1 MKKTIFLACIIPL
14 VLSGCMEHSDVLN
27 APEEIPEVIQEQ
39 KEEAPEKASVLEGK
53 IIVVDA
59 GHGIS
64 GVSRQEAIAP
74 GSTQTKSAFVSGTRG
89 ANQTE
94 EELNLAIALLL
105 QEALAEK
112 GAVVHM
118 TRTNHS
124 TDKSNIDRAVFGNE
138 LNADI
143 SVKIHADG
151 SNNSEAR
158 GVSMLVPG
166 NEYVN
171 GEVVAESRKAGELVL
186 EGIIRETGAIN
197 RGISVRN
204 DMTGFNWSEVP
215 VILAEVGFMTNPA
228 EDALLETDE
237 YRKKITTGIVNGL
250 EMYFQGE

>member
-1 MKKTIFLACIIPL
+1 MKKVALMICFSLFLLA
-14 VLSGCMEHSDVLN
+14 GCTKPAEVQET
-27 APEEIPEVIQEQ
+27 PVIQQEEQPQVVEEI
-39 KEEAPEKASVLEGK
+39 SVFDGK

-74 GSTQTKSAFVSGTRG
+74 GSSQTKSAFVSGTRG

-94 EELNLAIALLL
+94 EELNLAIALIL
-105 QEALAEK
+105 QKTLEEK
-112 GAVVHM
+112 GALVHM
-118 TRTNHS
+118 TRTDHT

-151 SNNSEAR
+151 SNNPDAR

-166 NEYVN
+166 NQHVN
-171 GEVVAESRKAGELVL
+171 GDVVAASRRAGELVL
-186 EGIIRETGAIN
+186 EGIVAQTGAAN

-237 YRKKITTGIVNGL
+237 YRKKIVSGIVDGL
-250 EMYFQGE
+250 EKYFSETYK

>member
-1 MKKTIFLACIIPL
+1 MKK
-14 VLSGCMEHSDVLN
+14 VLLFICLGMLIVSGCTKNVTP
-27 APEEIPEVIQEQ
+27 PEEPAEPEPVVQEPEQ
-39 KEEAPEKASVLEGK
+39 KEPVSVLEGK
-53 IIVVDA
+53 TIVVDA

-64 GVSRQEAIAP
+64 GISRQEAIAP
-74 GSTQTKSAFVSGTRG
+74 GSSQTKSAFVSGTRG

-105 QEALAEK
+105 QQALAEK

-118 TRTNHS
+118 TRTGHE

-151 SNNSEAR
+151 SNNASVS

-166 NEYVN
+166 NQYVSN
-171 GEVVAESRKAGELVL
+171 EVAGESRRAGELVL
-186 EGIIRETGAIN
+186 EGIIAETGAIN

-215 VILAEVGFMTNPA
+215 VILAEVGFMTNPE
-228 EDALLETDE
+228 EDALLETEE
-237 YRKKITTGIVNGL
+237 YRKKIVLGIIKGL
-250 EMYFQGE
+250 ESYFG